1 MLVLTRKA
9 NERILIGDDI
19 TVEVIELGSGK
30 VRLGI
35 VAPRE
40 VEVDREE
47 TRESKDA
54 AARRSLGSRLA
65 R

>member
-1 MLVLTRKA
+1 MLVLTRKPH
-9 NERILIGDDI
+9 ERILIGDDI
-19 TVEVIELGSGK
+19 SVEVLEMGIGR

-40 VEVDREE
+40 TAVDREE
-47 TRESKDA
+47 TREAKLDE
-54 AARRSLGSRLA
+54 AREGLRKGLA

>member
-1 MLVLTRKA
+1 MLVLTRKPH
-9 NERILIGDDI
+9 ERILIGDDI
-19 TVEVIELGSGK
+19 TVEVLEMGTGK

-40 VEVDREE
+40 TAVDREE
-47 TRESKDA
+47 TREAKDA
-54 AARRSLGSRLA
+54 EARAVAGRGLA